1 MNVVCC
7 SRDWCCK
14 GLNGNEHAHGRVT
27 ALSRVPIH
35 LFVSVVR
42 VTDESI
48 SRYAGTILL
57 RMLRKIDH
65 IW

>member
-1 MNVVCC
+1 MAMNMHMVELLPLLEYPSTLIV
-7 SRDWCCK
+7 
-14 GLNGNEHAHGRVT
+14 L
-27 ALSRVPIH
+27 
-35 LFVSVVR
+35 VVR